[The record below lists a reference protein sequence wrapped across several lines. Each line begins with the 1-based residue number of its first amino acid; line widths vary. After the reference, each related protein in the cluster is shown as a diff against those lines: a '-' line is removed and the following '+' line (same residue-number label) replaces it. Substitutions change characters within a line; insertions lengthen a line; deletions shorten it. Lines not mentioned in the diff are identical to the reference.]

1 MSSNYAVLY
10 QGIRQCCSYPGG
22 IEVAIAKNREAIAY
36 EVVGYSPQLHEEV
49 FRIYLAFKFCPNK
62 SQIPLISVQLRSEF
76 DSVQAVLEHLD
87 IWAVDSSTVC
97 TLYSGVRIVK
107 ITKPANMKPVIYA
120 WRHPPAAPAAPAFK
134 ALRRKLS
141 DRKRSKLA
149 AQKRRGFPPLR
160 TWQEQ
165 DSVQG
170 DDCGDICV
178 LTRTSTME
186 TTDTSPSSPRQSSLR
201 AQILRRIGAVLGI
214 NSRVL
219 PTNTV
224 DAY

>member
-1 MSSNYAVLY
+1 VLWSSVESLGVRLRDHWSRLY
-10 QGIRQCCSYPGG
+10 TPLVSTTLLHTELICIIEMYMDRSSTHIWLPWVCC
-22 IEVAIAKNREAIAY
+22 
-36 EVVGYSPQLHEEV
+36 
-49 FRIYLAFKFCPNK
+49 NK